1 MTDAPSP
8 ASGAPLKL
16 FNSLTRKLEEFRPV
30 HPGEARVYSCGPTVY
45 NYPHIGNMRAYVFA
59 DTLGRTLSFKGYKLT
74 HVINI
79 TDVGHLTDDADAG
92 EDKLEKAAA
101 EKAQSIWDIARH
113 YTEAYW
119 ADVKALN
126 IRQPA
131 HWSIAT
137 DYVPQ
142 MIEFAKAIAD
152 KHCYELDSGLYFNT
166 KTVPDYGR
174 LAREDDL
181 LAEMQKL
188 IQRQK
193 AAKDIAGAKERIDAL
208 RKLVIDF
215 IAVIDDFYKRKSL
228 KKYQSLRAIWQ
239 VAAEASE
246 DDFPAALQ
254 RSLNES
260 RAFFKAPRV
269 EPVAGKRNDEDFAI
283 WRKTPAGETR
293 QMEWDSPWGRGAP
306 GWHLECS
313 VMSEAL
319 LGFPFDIHTGGI
331 DHREIHH
338 PNEIAQNQAHS
349 CSADSGARFW
359 MHNNFLVERS
369 GKMSKSSGEFLRLQ
383 LLIDKGYH
391 TLAYR
396 LMCLQAHYR
405 SELEFSWEGLGAALT
420 RLKRLVMAVEKLDP
434 PRNGEVASRSDDGGG
449 ARPSADAAQDRPPP
463 PPASPIPLPVP
474 GRIAD
479 LLAKFDAAMSDDLN
493 TPVAL
498 TLLEEAAAMK
508 KVDADQKRAALA
520 AMDAVLGLN
529 ILSLSRADLRIR
541 PRAATITEVEIEEIL
556 TRRKEARAAKDFA
569 TSDKLRDELI
579 AAGVEVMDGDPLGWD
594 WRLEA

>member
-1 MTDAPSP
+1 MGAVMTDAP
-8 ASGAPLKL
+8 ALPLKL
-16 FNSLTRKLEEFRPV
+16 FNSLTRSLEIFEPV

-59 DTLGRTLSFKGYKLT
+59 DTLGRTLSYKGYKLT

-152 KHCYELDSGLYFNT
+152 RHCYELDGGLYFDT
-166 KTVPDYGR
+166 TTVSDYGR
-174 LAREDDL
+174 LARHGTDEG
-181 LAEMQKL
+181 ES
-188 IQRQK
+188 
-193 AAKDIAGAKERIDAL
+193 RID
-208 RKLVIDF
+208 
-215 IAVIDDFYKRKSL
+215 
-228 KKYQSLRAIWQ
+228 
-239 VAAEASE
+239 
-246 DDFPAALQ
+246 
-254 RSLNES
+254 
-260 RAFFKAPRV
+260 
-269 EPVAGKRNDEDFAI
+269 PVDGKRAPADFAI
-283 WRKTPAGETR
+283 WRRTPPGEKR

-349 CSADSGARFW
+349 CSDASGARLW

-369 GKMSKSSGEFLRLQ
+369 GKMSKSSGEFLRVQ

-391 TLAYR
+391 PLAYR

-420 RLKRLVMAVEKLDP
+420 RLKRLVMA
-434 PRNGEVASRSDDGGG
+434 
-449 ARPSADAAQDRPPP
+449 AAPVREAEAIDVTDRR
-463 PPASPIPLPVP
+463 L
-474 GRIAD
+474 AD
-479 LLAKFDAAMSDDLN
+479 LLARFDAAMSDDLN

-498 TLLEEAAAMK
+498 TLLEETAAMK
-508 KVDADQKRAALA
+508 KIDAGQKRATLA
-520 AMDAVLGLN
+520 AMDAVLGLDLLT
-529 ILSLSRADLRIR
+529 IDRADLRVQ
-541 PRAATITEVEIEEIL
+541 PKAATIAEDEIEAIL
-556 TRRKEARAAKDFA
+556 ARRKDARAAKDFVA
-569 TSDKLRDELI
+569 SDALRDELG
-579 AAGVEVMDGDPLGWD
+579 AAGVEVMDGDPLGWE
-594 WRLEA
+594 WRLDN

>member
-1 MTDAPSP
+1 MTDAP
-8 ASGAPLKL
+8 ASPLKL
-16 FNSLTRKLEEFRPV
+16 FNSLTRSLEIFQPV

-59 DTLGRTLSFKGYKLT
+59 DTLGRTLSYKGYKLT

-101 EKAQSIWDIARH
+101 ERAQSIWDIAKH

-126 IRQPA
+126 IREPA

-137 DYVPQ
+137 DYVPA
-142 MIEFAKAIAD
+142 MIEFATAIAD
-152 KHCYELDSGLYFNT
+152 KHCYELDGGLYFDT
-166 KTVPDYGR
+166 TSVADYGR
-174 LAREDDL
+174 LARHGTDEG
-181 LAEMQKL
+181 ES
-188 IQRQK
+188 
-193 AAKDIAGAKERIDAL
+193 RID
-208 RKLVIDF
+208 
-215 IAVIDDFYKRKSL
+215 
-228 KKYQSLRAIWQ
+228 
-239 VAAEASE
+239 
-246 DDFPAALQ
+246 
-254 RSLNES
+254 
-260 RAFFKAPRV
+260 
-269 EPVAGKRNDEDFAI
+269 PVDGKRHPADFAI

-349 CSADSGARFW
+349 CSTDSGARMW

-369 GKMSKSSGEFLRLQ
+369 GKMSKSSGEFLRVQ

-391 TLAYR
+391 PLAYR

-420 RLKRLVMAVEKLDP
+420 RLKRLVMAAAPVRDAE
-434 PRNGEVASRSDDGGG
+434 GAEVT
-449 ARPSADAAQDRPPP
+449 DRRL
-463 PPASPIPLPVP
+463 I
-474 GRIAD
+474 D
-479 LLAKFDAAMSDDLN
+479 LLAKFDAAISDDLN
-493 TPVAL
+493 TAVAL

-508 KVDADQKRAALA
+508 KIDAGQKRAALA
-520 AMDAVLGLN
+520 AIDAVLGLDLLT
-529 ILSLSRADLRIR
+529 IDRTDLRVR
-541 PRAATITEVEIEEIL
+541 PKTATIGEDDIEATL
-556 TRRKEARAAKDFA
+556 ARRKDARAAKDFA
-569 TSDKLRDELI
+569 ASDTLRDELI

-594 WRLEA
+594 WRL